1 MKKSTKQMIS
11 KSSFSSANSSS
22 IYSVKRTCR
31 CICIIALFF
40 GLAMHNSYG
49 QSSSCNSGKIDP
61 RVAFLANIFP
71 DLTMEQE
78 NAMTIEQRRKSTPP
92 NLHPVPADK
101 MQWIKITAD
110 SIPVVIYKPDSIT
123 QGMLPVIIDYHGG
136 GFIAPLQ
143 PWMYNI
149 GYGMANYYHAVVF
162 QIDYDVAPEH
172 RFPAA
177 ITSSYE
183 AFKWLSVHANI
194 FGGDTSRIMVSG
206 ASAGANIAAVMAL
219 MAKKDGIVG
228 RIKFVSLFCPLVDNP
243 INSRY
248 ESYKKSAKG
257 YVVTKNDAIWAI
269 KNYVG
274 SEATDTNDY
283 RLFPI
288 RAKSFESLPPTLVF
302 TAEFDVLRDEGEA
315 YANKLIAA
323 GVPTSYRCFPGELH
337 VLAGLPDDAEEWK
350 IMVGDTKA
358 FMKKYW

>member
-1 MKKSTKQMIS
+1 MKKLVNKMVAA
-11 KSSFSSANSSS
+11 SSGKPANLYFVYS
-22 IYSVKRTCR
+22 IQKNYR
-31 CICIIALFF
+31 CIYIIFLLC
-40 GLAMHNSYG
+40 GLAIHNSYG

-61 RVAFLANIFP
+61 RVAFLANILP

-78 NAMTIEQRRKSTPP
+78 NAMTIEQRSKSTPP

-123 QGMLPVIIDYHGG
+123 QGILPVIIDYHGG

-143 PWMYNI
+143 PWMYSI
-149 GYGMANYYHAVVF
+149 GYGMANQYHCIVF
-162 QIDYDVAPEH
+162 QVDYLVAPEH
-172 RFPAA
+172 KFPAA
-177 ITSSYE
+177 IISSYE
-183 AFKWLSVHANI
+183 AFKWLSLHANI

-206 ASAGANIAAVMAL
+206 GSAGANIAAVIAL

-228 RIKFVSLFCPLVDNP
+228 RIKLVSLFCPVVDNP
-243 INSRY
+243 INSPY

-274 SEATDTNDY
+274 SDAIDTNDY

-288 RAKSFESLPPTLVF
+288 RAKSFKSLPPTLVF
-302 TAEFDVLRDEGEA
+302 TAEFDVLRDEGKA

-337 VLAGLPDDAEEWK
+337 VLAGLPNDAEEWK
-350 IMVGDTKA
+350 IMGDDTKA
-358 FMKKYW
+358 F